1 VDLARYGVICNR
13 RDIVWSHLRAV
24 AGIVAAACILSTAG
38 QAQGVMR
45 WIIPYPAGGPLDA
58 TARVIEQRFRQ
69 LNPSETVVIENK
81 PGANGLI
88 AAKAIALT
96 APDGKSWLFTNGAL
110 LTTNPLLYPA
120 EPDFDAARAL
130 KIVAGVGLQPA
141 VFVVNP
147 DFPAKTVKEFVA
159 LAKSKQLAYASGG
172 FGSTGHLTM
181 SYFGKVAAIDLHH
194 IPYRGGAP
202 AMNDLL
208 GGHVSAAFVD
218 IAGAMPLIKSGQL
231 RALAISSASRSPDL
245 PDVPTVAES
254 GYPGFEMQSGFFVMV
269 PAKTADDVVRS
280 IYGKLEPILNDGEVK
295 SRLRNLGIE
304 AKAMSPAEAEKWLAS
319 DRERWTR
326 LIAELGI
333 KIEGR

>member
-1 VDLARYGVICNR
+1 
-13 RDIVWSHLRAV
+13 VWSHLRAAV
-24 AGIVAAACILSTAG
+24 GIVAAGCILSAAV

-58 TARVIEQRFRQ
+58 TARVIEQRYHQ
-69 LNPSETVVIENK
+69 LNASEAVVIENK
-81 PGANGLI
+81 PGANGFI
-88 AAKAIALT
+88 AAKAVALT
-96 APDGKSWLFTNGAL
+96 AADGKNWLFTNGAL

-120 EPDFDAARAL
+120 DPDFDAAHAL
-130 KIVAGVGLQPA
+130 KIVSGVGFQPA

-147 DFPAKTVKEFVA
+147 AFPAKTVKEFVDI
-159 LAKSKQLAYASGG
+159 AKSKQLVYASGG

-181 SYFGKVAAIDLHH
+181 SYFGKVAGIDLHH

-231 RALAISSASRSPDL
+231 RVLAISSIKRSPDL
-245 PDVPTVAES
+245 PDVPTVDES

-269 PAKTADDVVRS
+269 PAKTSDDVVGA

-295 SRLRNLGIE
+295 NRLRSLGIE
-304 AKAMSPAEAEKWLAS
+304 AKAMSPAEAGKWLAA
-319 DRERWTR
+319 DRERWAR
-326 LIAELGI
+326 LISELGI
-333 KIEGR
+333 KMEGR